1 MFRLVHDRLT
11 IMALYGFNPSPSRR
25 TKRNVSCVRS
35 FPGTGFLDAFGTPA
49 SCCPSQGEG
58 SVPTVWLR
66 MWHKVYFSLPT
77 LTGEWRMG
85 MTVDGGAQHPV
96 GPDVVGNSNNTA
108 GPFEEYELFY
118 RHSYTM
124 TAVYCVAYFIVF
136 IVGLV
141 GNSFVI
147 AVVFRAPRMRTVTNF
162 FIVNLALADVLVI
175 VFCLPATLMSNI
187 FVREYF
193 HVLFA

>member
-1 MFRLVHDRLT
+1 
-11 IMALYGFNPSPSRR
+11 
-25 TKRNVSCVRS
+25 
-35 FPGTGFLDAFGTPA
+35 
-49 SCCPSQGEG
+49 
-58 SVPTVWLR
+58 
-66 MWHKVYFSLPT
+66 MWHKVYFSLPIYCD
-77 LTGEWRMG
+77 GRM
-85 MTVDGGAQHPV
+85 DGDDGDAQPSVAV
-96 GPDVVGNSNNTA
+96 GQERISSTSLPARQKKSAKWETSPDVAGNNTA

-187 FVREYF
+187 FVRKYS
-193 HVLFA
+193 VGIYRLKNQISY

>member
-1 MFRLVHDRLT
+1 MELGGEVFTMGLALKLQKVPPGSG
-11 IMALYGFNPSPSRR
+11 MADFTELRR
-25 TKRNVSCVRS
+25 
-35 FPGTGFLDAFGTPA
+35 
-49 SCCPSQGEG
+49 E
-58 SVPTVWLR
+58 
-66 MWHKVYFSLPT
+66 
-77 LTGEWRMG
+77 
-85 MTVDGGAQHPV
+85 
-96 GPDVVGNSNNTA
+96 NSNTATFASDWDSYQSPNVAAGNDTA

-162 FIVNLALADVLVI
+162 FIVNLAVADVLVI

-187 FVREYF
+187 FVHTAF
-193 HVLFA
+193 IDGTCC

>member
-1 MFRLVHDRLT
+1 MIYRIVLKRLFLLV
-11 IMALYGFNPSPSRR
+11 PSFLISR
-25 TKRNVSCVRS
+25 T
-35 FPGTGFLDAFGTPA
+35 TGAD
-49 SCCPSQGEG
+49 
-58 SVPTVWLR
+58 V
-66 MWHKVYFSLPT
+66 
-77 LTGEWRMG
+77 
-85 MTVDGGAQHPV
+85 GG
-96 GPDVVGNSNNTA
+96 NETA

-162 FIVNLALADVLVI
+162 FIVNLAVADVLVI

-187 FVREYF
+187 FVRKYIRLRLNF
-193 HVLFA
+193 GCHP